1 VVAAVAAG
9 GDGDPAGRP
18 DADVA
23 GALLDASEVALAPG
37 PGLAGGRRETSSTAA
52 TTTMAAIVTVAASP
66 EFERFVLV
74 TQSR

>member
-1 VVAAVAAG
+1 VGAAVAAG
-9 GDGDPAGRP
+9 GDADPAGRP

-37 PGLAGGRRETSSTAA
+37 PGLAGRRETSSTAA
-52 TTTMAAIVTVAASP
+52 TTTMAAIVTVAASR